1 MKITKTLVAILF
13 SASIMVSCSE
23 SASDISTEDS
33 SITSSEELTSEEL
46 STALKTVI
54 INYPVTAVND
64 DDTTQE
70 VNSDEEL
77 EEVITRNK
85 RPTIEFPFD
94 ITIDGEIITI
104 ENIRDLKELVKRPV
118 RRRPP
123 FKLVFPVT
131 VINEDLSTTEIADSE
146 AMKAYKND
154 LEEGV
159 KPILQFPISIEEKDG
174 TIIEMADEEA
184 LATYIKEAREER
196 KNNDRAEHKRPPFK
210 IVFPVTV
217 INEDET
223 TTEITNQEEM
233 KTYTE
238 SLEKGTRP
246 TFKYPFSFEA
256 NDGTLITI
264 SSDEDLENFLKENK
278 PTRKK

>member
-1 MKITKTLVAILF
+1 
-13 SASIMVSCSE
+13 MVSCSE
-23 SASDISTEDS
+23 STSDISTEDS

-77 EEVITRNK
+77 EEVITRNN
-85 RPTIEFPFD
+85 RPNIEFPFD

-146 AMKAYKND
+146 AMKAYKD
-154 LEEGV
+154 GLDEGV
-159 KPILQFPISIEEKDG
+159 KPTLQFPISIEEKDG
-174 TIIEMADEEA
+174 TIIEMADEDALEA
-184 LATYIKEAREER
+184 YITEQREEI
-196 KNNDRAEHKRPPFK
+196 KNDRADANRPPFK
-210 IVFPVTV
+210 LVFPITV
-217 INEDET
+217 INEDLS
-223 TTEITNQEEM
+223 TTEIADSEAMKAYKDGLEEGVKPTLQFPISIEEKDGTIIEM
-233 KTYTE
+233 ADEDALKTYLQE
-238 SLEKGTRP
+238 NRPERKNKGNRP
-246 TFKYPFSFEA
+246 
-256 NDGTLITI
+256 NRR
-264 SSDEDLENFLKENK
+264 N
-278 PTRKK
+278 